1 MSKTTIPTGGI
12 TADAIDSTLIADD
25 AVSEEHLDN
34 TALTGFSEL
43 TALADADKFLISDAS
58 DSNNIKYVQKSNM
71 PSGIYNLVTSFSPS
85 SEGSSITVDN
95 CFTSTYDKYFIT
107 FEKLRNGN
115 ANSRIDMYLRVG
127 GSSGSD
133 AGTNHGGA
141 YHGNIHN
148 NTEKAGST
156 ANSLQGTM
164 IQGVYND
171 TYYHGHA
178 FVFYP
183 TTTSINTTFMGKVV
197 YRDGGSSYAGYSDF
211 GYIDLGSQAHTGF
224 VIQSSSGNFNTTAV
238 RFNVYGITN
247 GA

>member
-1 MSKTTIPTGGI
+1 
-12 TADAIDSTLIADD
+12 
-25 AVSEEHLDN
+25 
-34 TALTGFSEL
+34 
-43 TALADADKFLISDAS
+43 
-58 DSNNIKYVQKSNM
+58 
-71 PSGIYNLVTSFSPS
+71 
-85 SEGSSITVDN
+85 
-95 CFTSTYDKYFIT
+95 
-107 FEKLRNGN
+107 
-115 ANSRIDMYLRVG
+115 MYLRVG